1 MKKISTYFLILTF
14 FFIHTSGAFAQE
26 RVDEQVIARIKAEG
40 FQNSQA
46 MDTLGYVADVFGP
59 RLTASPNLKNA
70 QNWTRDKMIS
80 WGLQNVQV
88 EPWGEFGKGWA
99 VERFSAEMLSPTYD
113 RLIAFP
119 IAWSPSTNGTV
130 SGTPVVVSIN
140 RASAKADF
148 EKYRGKLKGAIVMA
162 GRFELPTP
170 ESRFETPSK
179 RLTDEELKTAERTID
194 PTKEGINGGP
204 TVSYKEEDKE
214 WNEQFLSWYRE
225 RYKFFV
231 EEGVAA
237 VIVPSSRP
245 NGILSVQGFYNT
257 DPTNQNPP
265 AFVITREQYGRI
277 VRLTDRNIPV
287 KLELSLQT
295 RFYDDKTGSNV
306 VGEITGT
313 DPKLKDEVVLLGGH
327 FDSWHSGTG
336 ATDNGAGCAAMLEAL
351 RILKAIGVKPR
362 RTIRVAL
369 WDGEEQSYYGSTGYV
384 KKHYGDPN
392 TGALKPESEKLA
404 AYYNLDNGTGRIRG
418 VFLQGNE
425 EVRPIF
431 AEYLKPFNYL
441 GASTLSIL
449 NTGGT
454 DHMVFDALNLPGFQF
469 IQDPIDYDTRT
480 HHTNIDVLEAVNEED
495 LKVNAVIIAAFAYQT
510 AMRDEKLPRKKSK

>member
-1 MKKISTYFLILTF
+1 MRKLTVYFLILTF
-14 FFIHTSGAFAQE
+14 VFVPAAFGQE
-26 RVDEQVIARIKAEG
+26 KVDEQVIARIKAEG
-40 FQNSQA
+40 FQNSKI
-46 MDTLGYVADVFGP
+46 METLGYVTDVFGP

-80 WGLQNVQV
+80 WGLQNVQI
-88 EPWGEFGKGWA
+88 EPWGNFGKGWA
-99 VERFSAEMLSPTYD
+99 VERFSAEMLAPTYD

-119 IAWSPSTNGTV
+119 IAWSPSINGPV
-130 SGTPVVVSIN
+130 SGAPVVVSI
-140 RASAKADF
+140 SSKADF
-148 EKYRGKLKGAIVMA
+148 DKYRGKLKGAIVMS
-162 GRFELPTP
+162 GRFGLPAP
-170 ESRFETPSK
+170 ESRFDNPSK
-179 RLTDEELKTAERTID
+179 RLTEDELKTAEKTID
-194 PTKEGINGGP
+194 PAASGINGGS
-204 TVSYKEEDKE
+204 TVSYAEEDKG

-225 RYKFFV
+225 RYKFFA

-245 NGILSVQGFYNT
+245 NGVLSVQGFYNT
-257 DPTNQNPP
+257 DPANQNPP
-265 AFVITREQYGRI
+265 AFVIAREQYARI
-277 VRLTDRNIPV
+277 VRLADRSIPV

-295 RFYDDKTGSNV
+295 RFYDDTTGSNV
-306 VGEITGT
+306 VGEITGS

-336 ATDNGAGCAAMLEAL
+336 ATDNAAGCFAMLEAM
-351 RILKAIGVKPR
+351 RILKALGVKPR

-392 TGALKPESEKLA
+392 TGVLKPDSEKLS

-425 EVRPIF
+425 AVRPIF
-431 AEYLKPFNYL
+431 AEYLKPFKSL
-441 GASTLSIL
+441 GASTLTTL

-469 IQDPIDYDTRT
+469 IQDPIDYSTRT

-510 AMRDEKLPRKKSK
+510 AMRDERLPRKKSK

>member
-1 MKKISTYFLILTF
+1 MRKISTYFLVLTIL
-14 FFIHTSGAFAQE
+14 FIHTTAFAQE

-40 FQNSQA
+40 FQNSQI
-46 MDTLGYVADVFGP
+46 MDTLGYTTDVFGP
-59 RLTASPNLKNA
+59 RLTGSPNLKNA

-80 WGLQNVQV
+80 WGLQNVQI

-99 VERFSAEMLSPTYD
+99 VERFSAEMLEPTYD

-119 IAWSPSTNGTV
+119 MAWSPSIKGTV
-130 SGTPVVVSIN
+130 SGTPIVVSIN
-140 RASAKADF
+140 RGTAKADF

-162 GRFELPTP
+162 GRFDMNTP
-170 ESRFETPSK
+170 GSRSETPLK
-179 RLTDEELKTAERTID
+179 RLTDEELKTAEKTID
-194 PTKEGINGGP
+194 PAAEGINGGS
-204 TVSYKEEDKE
+204 TVSYADEDKD
-214 WNEQFLSWYRE
+214 WNENFLTWYRE
-225 RYKFFV
+225 RYKFFHD
-231 EEGVAA
+231 EGVAA

-257 DPTNQNPP
+257 DPTGINPP
-265 AFVITREQYGRI
+265 AFVVTREQYARI
-277 VRLTDRNIPV
+277 VRLTDRKVPV

-295 RFYDDKTGSNV
+295 RFYDDTAGRNV
-306 VGEITGT
+306 LGEITGT

-327 FDSWHSGTG
+327 FDSWHSATG

-392 TGALKPESEKLA
+392 TGVLKPESEKLA

-425 EVRPIF
+425 AVRPIF
-431 AEYLKPFNYL
+431 QEYLRPFNYL
-441 GASTLSIL
+441 GASTLTTL

-469 IQDPIDYDTRT
+469 IQDPVDYSSRT

-495 LKVNAVIIAAFAYQT
+495 MKVNAVIIAAFAYQT
-510 AMRDEKLPRKKSK
+510 AMRDDKLPRKKSK